1 MKIRIL
7 KGTNTI
13 GGAITEITSKKARII
28 LDFGTDLDDIERL
41 PVIEGLT
48 HGKPSYNAVFI
59 RTPDIK
65 TITEELTRYF
75 LKYLYISQI

>member
-13 GGAITEITSKKARII
+13 GGAITEITSKKAKII
-28 LDFGTDLDDIERL
+28 LDFGTDLDDIVRL

-48 HGKPSYNAVFI
+48 HGKPIYDGVFI
-59 RTPDIK
+59 SHFHFDHSR
-65 TITEELTRYF
+65 
-75 LKYLYISQI
+75 SN